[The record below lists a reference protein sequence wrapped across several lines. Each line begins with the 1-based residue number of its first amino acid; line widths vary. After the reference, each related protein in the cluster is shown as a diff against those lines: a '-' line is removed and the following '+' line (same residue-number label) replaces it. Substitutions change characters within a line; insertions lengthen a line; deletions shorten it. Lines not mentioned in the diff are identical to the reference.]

1 MKIMSMRFDV
11 FTIFPEWFESPLKC
25 SLLRKAIDKGIIEV
39 HCHNI
44 REYAEDK
51 HKVVDDYPYGGG
63 AGMVMKPEPIFNA
76 VESVLAELPPEYGE
90 PPIIL
95 LSPQGRV
102 LNHDVVLELSQHRC
116 IFLICGHYE
125 GVDERVREHLATDEI
140 SIGDYVLSGGE
151 PAAMVIIDSVTRFVP
166 GVVGNRESLL
176 NESFADG
183 LLEHPQYTRPR
194 VFRGWEVPSVLL
206 SGNHQAIR
214 RWRRREAIKKTLLL
228 RPELLERTKLSDED
242 LKLLEEVKRELGLG
256 GVDK

>member
-1 MKIMSMRFDV
+1 MRMAIRFDV
-11 FTIFPEWFESPLKC
+11 FTIFPEWFDSPLKC
-25 SLLRKAIDKGIIEV
+25 SLLGKAIEKGIVEV

-44 REYAEDK
+44 RDYALDK

-63 AGMVMKPEPIFNA
+63 AGMVMKPEPLFRA
-76 VESVLAELPPEYGE
+76 VESVLLNLPDEYGE

-102 LNHDVVLELSQHRC
+102 LNHDVVVELSRKRC

-151 PAAMVIIDSVTRFVP
+151 PAAMVIIDAVSRHVP
-166 GVVGNRESLL
+166 GVLGNVESLL
-176 NESFADG
+176 SESFSDG

-194 VFRGWEVPSVLL
+194 VFRGWGVPEVLL
-206 SGNHQAIR
+206 SGDHEAIR
-214 RWRRREAIKKTLLL
+214 RWRRKEALKRTLLR
-228 RPELLERTKLSDED
+228 RPDLLSKAKLSDED
-242 LKLLEEVKRELGLG
+242 LKLLEEVKKEVGIA
-256 GVDK
+256 

>member
-1 MKIMSMRFDV
+1 MPIRFDV
-11 FTIFPEWFESPLKC
+11 FTIFPEWFDSPLNC
-25 SLLRKAIDKGIIEV
+25 SLLGKAIKRGIVEV

-44 REYAEDK
+44 RDYAEDK

-76 VESVLAELPPEYGE
+76 VEKVLAELPAEYGK

-95 LSPQGRV
+95 LSPQGRAF
-102 LNHDVVLELSQHRC
+102 NHKVAVQLSQHRC

-151 PAAMVIIDSVTRFVP
+151 PAAMVIIDAVSRFVP
-166 GVVGNRESLL
+166 GVLGNRESLL
-176 NESFADG
+176 SESFANG

-206 SGNHQAIR
+206 SGDHEAIR
-214 RWRRREAIKKTLLL
+214 KWRRKEALKRTLLRRPDLL
-228 RPELLERTKLSDED
+228 RMAKLSDED
-242 LKLLEEVKRELGLG
+242 LKLLEEVKAELHGNS
-256 GVDK
+256 DAS